1 MRGVAI
7 IGIALH
13 NYCHWL
19 PGIIRENEYQ
29 FMQKNVD
36 GLSGV
41 LSAPDSNLP
50 LHLLSFFGHYGVPLF
65 LFLSAYGLGLKYERP
80 LPQGGYEGKKVGIW
94 PFLSSH
100 FVKLFRMMF
109 AGFAAFLMVYAL
121 MPDSHHYTVEQV
133 MAQLT
138 MTINFMPNPDRMIWP
153 GPYWF
158 FGLMMQLY
166 VIYRLLL
173 YRRHWGV
180 TVGLTAVCMVAQML
194 CDPEGETLNYLH
206 YNFIGSMLPFGVG
219 LLTARYG
226 QLMSRRM
233 CAIMLLPS
241 LYMVYYFATSWQLWQ
256 LAPLAVVFTAICFV
270 KSLGITDIDSG
281 NPLRVAYRPLQW
293 VGSVSAA
300 MFVCHP
306 ITRKLFIPMSYHG
319 DTYLGLLVYAITT
332 IALSWLFNKII
343 SLMANKK

>member
-41 LSAPDSNLP
+41 LAAPDSNLP

-166 VIYRLLL
+166 VIYRP
-173 YRRHWGV
+173 GNCCS
-180 TVGLTAVCMVAQML
+180 TA
-194 CDPEGETLNYLH
+194 
-206 YNFIGSMLPFGVG
+206 
-219 LLTARYG
+219 
-226 QLMSRRM
+226 
-233 CAIMLLPS
+233 
-241 LYMVYYFATSWQLWQ
+241 AT
-256 LAPLAVVFTAICFV
+256 
-270 KSLGITDIDSG
+270 GG
-281 NPLRVAYRPLQW
+281 
-293 VGSVSAA
+293 
-300 MFVCHP
+300 
-306 ITRKLFIPMSYHG
+306 
-319 DTYLGLLVYAITT
+319 
-332 IALSWLFNKII
+332 
-343 SLMANKK
+343 